1 MLAGCRFGE
10 AGREETCM
18 TLAARLH
25 KIENGLLV
33 AERVLLTLLVVGM
46 TTLGFV
52 QIVLRKVFEGGFLWA
67 DTFLRH
73 LVLWVAFLGAGAAV
87 AQNKH
92 FGADLGERLFT
103 GRTRLVT
110 QLVVQVLTVGVC
122 ALLAWA
128 SLIFINDEFKSAQSH
143 VTLGPLHLPSSW
155 FEIILPIGFVLLFMH
170 YVIKSLE
177 TALEIRK

>member
-1 MLAGCRFGE
+1 MSLAE
-10 AGREETCM
+10 
-18 TLAARLH
+18 RLH
-25 KIENGLLV
+25 KIESRLLTAERLLLV
-33 AERVLLTLLVVGM
+33 LLVVGM

-52 QIVLRKVFEGGFLWA
+52 QIVLRKLFSGGFLWA

-103 GRTRLVT
+103 GRARLVA
-110 QLVVQVLTVGVC
+110 QLVVQVITIGVC

-128 SLIFINDEFKSAQSH
+128 SVIFITDEFKSAHAH
-143 VTLGPLHLPSSW
+143 VSLGPVQLPSTW
-155 FEIILPIGFVLLFMH
+155 FEIILPVGFALLFIH

-177 TALEIRK
+177 TALELRK